1 MNFRKAK
8 KGSKALVTLD
18 MTALIDVVFLLLIFL
33 LVTTTFR
40 RDEHAF
46 VIDLVN
52 SSSEQV
58 TVTTDKTTV
67 FIAQDGGLHLLDTA
81 GAKPSS
87 ESLSFQDLQAKL
99 KELRDSRPEE
109 SLVIRGA
116 KTAEYQR
123 IVDVLTLVRDLGFGD
138 VSFAYEKDSS
148 E

>member
-1 MNFRKAK
+1 M
-8 KGSKALVTLD
+8 
-18 MTALIDVVFLLLIFL
+18 
-33 LVTTTFR
+33 
-40 RDEHAF
+40 
-46 VIDLVN
+46 
-52 SSSEQV
+52 
-58 TVTTDKTTV
+58 
-67 FIAQDGGLHLLDTA
+67 DTA

>member
-8 KGSKALVTLD
+8 KGNKALVTLD

-58 TVTTDKTTV
+58 TVSTDKTTV

-81 GAKPSS
+81 GATPSS
-87 ESLSFQDLQAKL
+87 ESLSFPDLQAKL
-99 KELRDSRPEE
+99 KELRESRPDE

-123 IVDVLTLVRDLGFGD
+123 IVDVLTLVRDIGFGD
-138 VSFAYEKDSS
+138 VSFAYEKDTSD
-148 E
+148 

>member
-58 TVTTDKTTV
+58 TVTTDKST
-67 FIAQDGGLHLLDTA
+67 
-81 GAKPSS
+81 
-87 ESLSFQDLQAKL
+87 
-99 KELRDSRPEE
+99 
-109 SLVIRGA
+109 
-116 KTAEYQR
+116 
-123 IVDVLTLVRDLGFGD
+123 
-138 VSFAYEKDSS
+138 
-148 E
+148 

>member
-1 MNFRKAK
+1 MNFRKSN
-8 KGSKALVTLD
+8 KGNKALVTLD

-33 LVTTTFR
+33 LITTTFR

-58 TVTTDKTTV
+58 TISTDKTTV
-67 FIAQDGGLHLLDTA
+67 FIAPDGGLHLLRTA
-81 GAKPSS
+81 GAQPTSAA
-87 ESLSFQDLQAKL
+87 LSIETLREQLLEL
-99 KELRDSRPEE
+99 KREQPEE

-123 IVDVLTLVRDLGFGD
+123 VVDILGMARDLGFAD
-138 VSFAYEKDSS
+138 VSFAYEKESDK
-148 E
+148 

>member
-8 KGSKALVTLD
+8 KGNKALVTLD

-58 TVTTDKTTV
+58 TVSTDKTTV

-81 GAKPSS
+81 GATPSS

-99 KELRDSRPEE
+99 KELRDSRPDE

-123 IVDVLTLVRDLGFGD
+123 IVDVLTLVRDIGFGD
-138 VSFAYEKDSS
+138 VSFAYEKDTSD
-148 E
+148 